1 MADSCFVCK
10 GKVGILHGKHSRE
23 SISKNYN
30 KIPPSGMST
39 VDLICGQCMLRLQSP
54 EDVRNNTERT
64 LPSSGTSPMTP
75 HTVNESKPFT
85 KTKEEFKASGEIT
98 NAVELTALTNTRH
111 DSFKRDWQKGRVV
124 QFKNDKIAILM
135 RAHNSQVEFIV
146 AYDQV
151 TREGFRLMS
160 IDEGKE
166 TSAGGFTGGIS
177 SYYYFQKMDYVR

>member
-1 MADSCFVCK
+1 MGDSCFVCK
-10 GKVGILHGKHSRE
+10 GKVGILHGRHSKE
-23 SISKNYN
+23 GLYKLN
-30 KIPPSGMST
+30 KTPPPGGMST
-39 VDLICGQCMLRLQSP
+39 VDRVCDKCMLRLPKP

-64 LPSSGTSPMTP
+64 LPRSGTSPMTS